1 MVNMNTDS
9 LIEFPCHFPIKIIGS
24 NSSVFV
30 EEIITIVSTHFPE
43 LDPETITQKSSK
55 DENYIA
61 LTVTVYVHNQKML
74 DAIYQDVTQHPQV
87 KMVL

>member
-24 NSSVFV
+24 NSLVFV
-30 EEIITIVSTHFPE
+30 EEIINIVSTHYPE
-43 LDPETITQKSSK
+43 LDPETITKKSSK
-55 DENYIA
+55 DETYIA
-61 LTVTVYVHNQKML
+61 LTVTVFVHNQQML
-74 DAIYQDVTQHPQV
+74 DAIYQDVTKHPHV